1 MSRFSVLLLDKK
13 EGETSFKSLSQV
25 KREYKGSKVGHA
37 GTLDKFAT
45 GLMLVLTGEATRLNP
60 LFSGM
65 DKSYRAAIRFGSETD
80 TLDPEGEVIATSSIP
95 SLETVE
101 SVIRSFVGTQEQ
113 VPPVYSAIHVD
124 GKRAYQSARQ
134 GKSVDMPTRSITV
147 YSAKLISY
155 TDGLAIVDFSVSKGT
170 YIRSLARDIGLR
182 SSSRAHLEKLDRFT
196 LGPYSKSDIGKD
208 TDKLLEMLPLGR
220 IDFSSSFQKTL
231 KNGYFDKKG
240 ILSLKEG
247 DNSYFMLYI
256 DNEFI
261 GIISKDNGK
270 YSIIALKNREEL

>member
-101 SVIRSFVGTQEQ
+101 SVIKSFVGTQEQ
-113 VPPVYSAIHVD
+113 VPPVYSAIHVE